1 MSKVGKLQIQK
12 GKADNMQHTF
22 QTASEAI
29 AEYGLPTV
37 ARRKTLVRTRPVK
50 GESEVFAKK
59 GGDLTAV
66 AGVDLVVVP
75 VDGSPEYPCKIEL
88 FAGEKGAWEEV
99 ESGVYRRKALCQYL
113 DIPEGDTVVCKTR
126 EGDVTVSFP
135 DAIALGVDGE
145 VYSYRRAWIEAN
157 LEPVN

>member
-1 MSKVGKLQIQK
+1 MSKVGKLKFQK
-12 GKADNMQHTF
+12 GKADKMQQTF

-29 AEYGLPTV
+29 AVYGVPTV
-37 ARRKTLVRTRPVK
+37 ARRKTLVRTRPVN

-59 GGDLTAV
+59 GGVLTAV
-66 AGVDLVVVP
+66 AGIDLVVVP
-75 VDGSPEYPCKIEL
+75 VDGSPEYPCKIDL
-88 FAGEKGAWEEV
+88 FAGPKGAWEKV
-99 ESGVYRRKALCQYL
+99 ESGIYRRKALCQYL

-126 EGDVTVSFP
+126 EGDVSVSFP

-157 LEPVN
+157 LEPVS